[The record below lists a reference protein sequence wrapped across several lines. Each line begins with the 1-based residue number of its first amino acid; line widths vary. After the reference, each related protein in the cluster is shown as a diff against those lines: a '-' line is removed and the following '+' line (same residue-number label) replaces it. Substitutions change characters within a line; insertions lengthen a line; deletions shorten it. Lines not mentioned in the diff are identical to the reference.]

1 MPDFSDKARTFIE
14 KMIRVLP
21 GYSGYADKEGRRN
34 TDKLLRT
41 HLAAQMQEVKT
52 SFDSFTAALT
62 NQPGTLDLMTP
73 AGSIAKLL
81 EKIIDRLKFADYGYA
96 GFFDSPRVQEPELDA
111 LYQFDMDLSSAILDC
126 KSKVSVLKPDV
137 AQLNALLEDL
147 KKFDARLNARHDA
160 IASTKT
166 V

>member
-1 MPDFSDKARTFIE
+1 MPDISDKARTFIE
-14 KMIRVLP
+14 KMMRVLP
-21 GYSGYADKEGRRN
+21 GYSGYTDKESRRN

-41 HLAAQMQEVKT
+41 HLAAQLQEVKT
-52 SFDSFTAALT
+52 SFDAFTAALT
-62 NQPGTLDLMTP
+62 NQPDTLDLMTP

-81 EKIIDRLKFADYGYA
+81 EKVIDRLKFADYGYA
-96 GFFDSPRVQEPELDA
+96 GFFDSPKVQEPELDA
-111 LYQFDMDLSSAILDC
+111 LYQFDLDLSAAILDC
-126 KSKVSVLKPDV
+126 KTKVSVLKPDV

-160 IASTKT
+160 IAGTKA